1 MKYVPDGYKTQQM
14 CDKAIFKKWWNSRIC
29 SLLLQKSTVDNYPH
43 VLKLCDKAV
52 NRCFLTFIYIPD

>member
-1 MKYVPDGYKTQQM
+1 M

-43 VLKLCDKAV
+43 VLKFCDKAV